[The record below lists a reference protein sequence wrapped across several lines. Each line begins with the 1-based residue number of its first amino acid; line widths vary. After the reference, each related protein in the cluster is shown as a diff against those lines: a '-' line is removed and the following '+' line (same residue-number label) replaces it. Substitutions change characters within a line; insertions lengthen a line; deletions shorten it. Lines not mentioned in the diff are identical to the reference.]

1 MSDTAHAEAAGGHGH
16 SPTGWRRWVYSTNHK
31 DIGTLYIAIA
41 VISVLV
47 GGGMSMLIRLE
58 LTMPGLQFIEDVQ
71 FYNMLV
77 TAHGFVM
84 VFFVV
89 MPAMIG
95 GFGNWFVPLMI
106 GAPDM
111 AFPRLNNISF
121 WLTASGLIMLVL
133 AGLTGG
139 GPGTG
144 WTVYPPLS
152 SADFHPD
159 AAVDF
164 GILSLH
170 LAGAASILGAA
181 NFITTILNMRAPG
194 M

>member
-1 MSDTAHAEAAGGHGH
+1 MSDTAHADAHGDH
-16 SPTGWRRWVYSTNHK
+16 HHTPSGWKRWVYSTNHK

-41 VISVLV
+41 VISAIV
-47 GGGMSMLIRLE
+47 GGGMSGLIRME
-58 LTMPGLQFIEDVQ
+58 LTSPGIQYIEDFQ

-89 MPAMIG
+89 MPALIG

-106 GAPDM
+106 GTPDM
-111 AFPRLNNISF
+111 AFPRMNNVSF
-121 WLTASGLIMLVL
+121 WLLVAGLVL
-133 AGLTGG
+133 LVTSIFIAGGV
-139 GPGTG
+139 GTG

-152 SADFHPD
+152 NADFHPG

-170 LAGAASILGAA
+170 L
-181 NFITTILNMRAPG
+181 
-194 M
+194 